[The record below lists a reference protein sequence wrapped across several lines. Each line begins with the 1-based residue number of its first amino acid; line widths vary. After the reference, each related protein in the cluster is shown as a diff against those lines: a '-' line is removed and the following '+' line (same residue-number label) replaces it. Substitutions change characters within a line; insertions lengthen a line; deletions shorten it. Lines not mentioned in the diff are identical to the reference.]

1 MIVIHRKKSK
11 SPDGYNASAVNIG
24 FPMEDEKIE
33 LKDLQSLNGE
43 VTSELE
49 PITTPELI
57 PSE

>member
-1 MIVIHRKKSK
+1 MIVIHRKTSK
-11 SPDGYNASAVNIG
+11 SPVGYIASSVNIG
-24 FPMEDEKIE
+24 YPMEDEKIE

-43 VTSELE
+43 VTIELE